1 MTPGRDSGPRKGD
14 RFWDQLS
21 AASVERPWA
30 LIACGAALFVAAMP
44 FAVRLYGDLRTD
56 LRELLPQ
63 GAPAAVGLQELEKRI
78 GGLASLAVVVRTD
91 DLKAG

>member
-1 MTPGRDSGPRKGD
+1 MTPGGDSGPRKGD
-14 RFWDQLS
+14 RFWDKLS

-30 LIACGAALFVAAMP
+30 LIAVGAALFIAAMP

-63 GAPAAVGLQELEKRI
+63 GAPAFRTAVSPGLLV
-78 GGLASLAVVVRTD
+78 GFAGVVARPEQRF
-91 DLKAG
+91 AAR